1 MSSRRDFVK
10 STAASAAAFTIVP
23 RHVLGGPGF
32 TAPSDMVRYA
42 AIGIGGKG
50 ESDVQGIAKAGASVA
65 ALCDVDWRSGRKS
78 FGRFPD
84 ARRFKDYREM
94 FATMGNEIDA
104 VSVSTPDH
112 SHAPATMMALK
123 LGKPVFTQKP
133 LTRTL
138 HEVRALMAEAK
149 SRGVATQMGN
159 QGHAGEG
166 TRIIREYYDAG
177 AIGEIREVHY
187 WTNRPIWPQ
196 GIDRPTEAHNPAP
209 TFDWNLWLGPAP
221 ERPYN
226 PAYAPFRWRG
236 WWDYGTGALG
246 DIACHAM
253 DAAFWAFDL
262 RYPSSISGESTTV
275 YEETAPKSSRIEYA
289 FPARGARPAVKVV
302 WRDGS
307 LWPSKPPELSEYD
320 EWPVG
325 EVGGQMWVG
334 TDGAMVADAYGDSCR
349 ILNAKRNAQFIKT
362 PPKIT
367 YPRSPGVYLEWI
379 NAITG
384 KGPAPMS
391 NFPEHSGPLTEMV
404 LYGCLA
410 VRGNKTIE
418 LAPDGTVKTE
428 LPVEWV
434 NSTYRPGWSL

>member
-1 MSSRRDFVK
+1 MPSRRDFVK
-10 STAASAAAFTIVP
+10 SSAASAAAFTIVP
-23 RHVLGGPGF
+23 RHVLGGPGY

-94 FATMGNEIDA
+94 FATMGTEIDA

-123 LGKPVFTQKP
+123 LGKAVFTQKP

-138 HEVRALMAEAK
+138 HEVRTLMAEAK
-149 SRGVATQMGN
+149 RRGVATQMGN
-159 QGHAGEG
+159 QGHAGDG
-166 TRIIREYYDAG
+166 TRIIREWYEAG

-196 GIDRPTEAHNPAP
+196 GIDRPTDAHNPAP

-262 RYPSSISGESTTV
+262 RNPSSISPESTTIF
-275 YEETAPKSSRIEYA
+275 EETAPKSSRIEYA

-307 LWPSKPPELSEYD
+307 LWPAKPPQLSEYD
-320 EWPVG
+320 EWPWG
-325 EVGGQMWVG
+325 DVGGQMWVG
-334 TDGAMVADAYGDSCR
+334 TEGAMIADAYGDTCR
-349 ILNAKRNAQFIKT
+349 ILDAKRQAQFVKT
-362 PPKIT
+362 PPKIK

-410 VRGNKTIE
+410 VRANKMVE
-418 LAPDGTVKTE
+418 LAPDGTVKTK
-428 LPVEWV
+428 LPEEFV
-434 NSTYRPGWSL
+434 NPTYRAGWSL

>member
-65 ALCDVDWRSGRKS
+65 ALCDVDWRSGKKS

-84 ARRFKDYREM
+84 AKRFKDYREM
-94 FATMGNEIDA
+94 FAKMGGEIDA

-123 LGKPVFTQKP
+123 LGKAVFTQKP

-138 HEVRALMAEAK
+138 HEVRTLMAEAK
-149 SRGVATQMGN
+149 RAGVATQMGN

-166 TRIIREYYDAG
+166 TRIIREWYDAG
-177 AIGEIREVHY
+177 AIGEIREISY

-196 GIDRPTEAHNPAP
+196 GIDRPTEAHVPAE

-226 PAYAPFRWRG
+226 PAYAPFKWRG

-262 RYPSSISGESTTV
+262 RFPTSISAESTTV
-275 YEETAPKSSRIEYA
+275 YEETAPKSSRIEYT
-289 FPARGARPAVKVV
+289 FPARGTRPAVKVV

-307 LWPSKPPELSEYD
+307 LWPSKPPQLSEYD

-325 EVGGQMWVG
+325 EVGGQMWIG
-334 TDGAMVADAYGDSCR
+334 TEGAMVADAYGEACR
-349 ILNAKRNAQFIKT
+349 ILDPKRHAQFVKS
-362 PPKIT
+362 PPKMT
-367 YPRSPGVYLEWI
+367 YKRSPGVYAEWI

-410 VRGNKTIE
+410 VRGNRTIE
-418 LAPDGTVKTE
+418 LAPDGTLKTE

-434 NSTYRPGWSL
+434 NSTYRAGWSL

>member
-1 MSSRRDFVK
+1 MSNRRTFVK
-10 STAASAAAFTIVP
+10 SAAAVGAAFHIVP
-23 RHVLGGPGF
+23 RHVLGRGF

-50 ESDVQGIAKAGASVA
+50 DSDVVGIAKAGASVA
-65 ALCDVDWRSGRKS
+65 ALVDVDWKSGRKN

-84 ARRFKDYREM
+84 AKRFKDYREM
-94 FATMGNEIDA
+94 FAEMGDQIDA

-112 SHAPATMMALK
+112 SHTPATLMALRA
-123 LGKPVFTQKP
+123 GKAVFCQKP

-138 HEVRALMAEAK
+138 GEVRLVMAAAK
-149 SRGVATQMGN
+149 KAGVATQMGN

-166 TRIIREYYDAG
+166 TRVIREWYEAG
-177 AIGEIREVHY
+177 AIGEIKEIHY

-196 GIDRPTEAHNPAP
+196 GLDRPTEAHNPDP
-209 TFDWNLWLGPAP
+209 SFDWNLWLGPAP

-262 RYPSSISGESTTV
+262 RNPTRITPESSQIYT
-275 YEETAPKSSRIEYA
+275 ETAPKQSRIEYE
-289 FPARGARPAVKVV
+289 FPARGKRPAVTVV

-307 LWPSKPPELSEYD
+307 LWPAKPSELGEYD

-334 TDGAMVADAYGDSCR
+334 TEGAMVADAYGDSCR
-349 ILNAKRNAQFIKT
+349 ILNPKRQEQFTKS
-362 PPKIT
+362 PPKIV
-367 YPRSPGVYLEWI
+367 YPRSPGVYNEWI
-379 NAITG
+379 NAISG

-391 NFPEHSGPLTEMV
+391 NFVGHSGPLTEMV
-404 LYGCLA
+404 LYGCVA
-410 VRGNKTIE
+410 VRAGRAID
-418 LAPDGTVKTE
+418 LAPDGSLLTNVPTD
-428 LPVEWV
+428 WV
-434 NSTYRPGWSL
+434 NPTYRDGWSL

>member
-1 MSSRRDFVK
+1 MPSRRTFVK
-10 STAASAAAFTIVP
+10 SAAAVGAAFHIVP
-23 RHVLGGPGF
+23 RHVLGRGF
-32 TAPSDMVRYA
+32 TAPSDMLRLG

-50 ESDVQGIAKAGASVA
+50 DSDIAGLVKAGVSVA
-65 ALCDVDWRSGRKS
+65 ALCDVDWRQGKRSIARH
-78 FGRFPD
+78 PD
-84 ARRFKDYREM
+84 AKRFKDYREM
-94 FATMGNEIDA
+94 LDTMAGELDII
-104 VSVSTPDH
+104 SISTPDH
-112 SHAPATMMALK
+112 MHAAATMAALK
-123 LGKPVFTQKP
+123 LNKPVFTQKP

-138 HEVRALMAEAK
+138 GEVRALMSETK
-149 SRGVATQMGN
+149 RRNVATQMGN
-159 QGHAGEG
+159 QGHAGVG
-166 TRIIREYYDAG
+166 TRVMREYYDAG

-196 GIDRPTEAHNPAP
+196 GIDRPTDAHNPHP

-262 RYPSSISGESTTV
+262 RNPTRIIPESTTLFD
-275 YEETAPKSSRIEYA
+275 ESAPKSSRVEYQ
-289 FPARGARPAVKVV
+289 FPARGNRPPVKVV

-307 LWPSKPPELSEYD
+307 LWPQKPAELGEYD

-325 EVGGQMWVG
+325 EVGGQLWVG
-334 TDGAMVADAYGDSCR
+334 SEGSMIADAYGDGVR
-349 ILNAKRNAQFIKT
+349 ILDARKNEQFKKS
-362 PPKIT
+362 PPKVK
-367 YPRSPGVYLEWI
+367 YPRSPGVYDELV

-384 KGPAPMS
+384 KGPAPNS
-391 NFPEHSGPLTEMV
+391 SFVEHSGPLTEMV

-410 VRGNKTIE
+410 VRSGKI
-418 LAPDGTVKTE
+418 LDLDPDGTVTTA
-428 LPVEWV
+428 LPKEWV
-434 NSTYRPGWSL
+434 EPTYRAGWSL